1 MVRHAVI
8 IGAARTAIGSF
19 GGALAKTSAA
29 TLGAAAIA
37 GALERAK
44 VDKSKVD
51 EVIMGHVLTAGL
63 GQNPARQAA
72 LLAGLDAAVPAMTI
86 NKVCGSGLK
95 AVHLAAQAVRLGD
108 ADVVVAGGQ
117 ENMSASA
124 HVLPGSRDGQRMG
137 EWKLEDSM
145 IKDGLWCAFN
155 NYHMG
160 ITAENIV
167 AKYGLSR
174 AEQDAFA
181 ARSQNRAEQAIKE
194 GLFRQEIVPVSI
206 PQKKG
211 PALVFDKDEFPKPGV
226 TAAGL
231 AKLNPAFKKDGT
243 VTAANASG
251 INDGAAALVVASE
264 EAARALG
271 APVLARIVAY
281 ASAGVDPKLMG
292 LGPVPA
298 VRLCLEK
305 AGWTVDDVD
314 VFEANEAFAAQSL
327 AVCKELGI
335 NPDKVNRR
343 GGAIA
348 LGHPSKSL
356 LDYANA
362 NASQPART
370 RRASQA
376 TLTRVAPRETLVAR
390 AVGASGARVLVTLLH
405 DLKQTGKKKGVATL
419 CIGGGQGVAI
429 AVEVP

>member
-1 MVRHAVI
+1 MARHAVI

-174 AEQDAFA
+174 VEQDAFA

-194 GLFRQEIVPVSI
+194 GLFREEIVPVSI

-211 PALVFDKDEFPKPGV
+211 PALVFDKDEFPKSGV

-314 VFEANEAFAAQSL
+314 IFEANEAFAAQSL
-327 AVCKELGI
+327 AVCKELGL

-362 NASQPART
+362 KASHPART
-370 RRASQA
+370 RCVSQQ
-376 TLTRVAPRETLVAR
+376 RR
-390 AVGASGARVLVTLLH
+390 
-405 DLKQTGKKKGVATL
+405 
-419 CIGGGQGVAI
+419 
-429 AVEVP
+429 